1 MVKVHQEMAGRIGQG
16 KTIDAIYKATNFDP
30 SKL

>member
-1 MVKVHQEMAGRIGQG
+1 MIKVHQEMASRIG
-16 KTIDAIYKATNFDP
+16 KENIDAIYKATNFDP